1 MLPCLVKLFI
11 FVAFSYEILYI
22 GISPKEDALVENTK
36 NAVSIEVLMNMLE
49 EEVERAYQSML
60 RTERL
65 YNFELTYENK
75 TKKAISFWKKQVKS
89 DAKKWHILSQN
100 LFVIKTQLGMIK

>member
-36 NAVSIEVLMNMLE
+36 NAVSIELVMSILE
-49 EEVERAYQSML
+49 GEVNRVYESM
-60 RTERL
+60 RSSERL
-65 YNFELTYENK
+65 YNFERTYENA
-75 TKKAISFWKKQVKS
+75 TKKSIAFWKKQVQK
-89 DAKKWHILSQN
+89 DTQTWNALFHN
-100 LFVIKTQLGMIK
+100 LFVFKKELGVK